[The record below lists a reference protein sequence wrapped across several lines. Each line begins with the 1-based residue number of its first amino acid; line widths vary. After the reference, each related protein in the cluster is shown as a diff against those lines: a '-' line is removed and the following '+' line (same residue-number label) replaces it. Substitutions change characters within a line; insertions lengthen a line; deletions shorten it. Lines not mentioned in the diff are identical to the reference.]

1 MDKEIRSITM
11 SHGSGGDATSSLIEE
26 IFKGELG
33 NEYLDRMEDS
43 AVVPGGERL
52 ALTTD
57 SFVVKPP
64 VFDGGNIGRL
74 AVCGTVNDILT
85 SGAVPKYLTAGFVL
99 EEGLSLELL
108 KTVVRSM
115 AETARE
121 AGVIIVSGDTKVIE
135 HAAGKDEGSSLII
148 NTAGVGILKEGVDI
162 GPRKLEKGDKIILSG
177 NLGEHEAAIL
187 KERLNIKNDLIK
199 SDNAPLKEMV
209 MGLMDSGLKVHA
221 IRDVTRGGLATVL
234 NEFASSS
241 GRNILISE
249 EKLPVSGPVR
259 DFAGLLGLDPLYMG
273 NEGKMVFA
281 VGSDDAE
288 EALRIIRNSKYGE
301 NAAVIGTV
309 LDEDSQPTLAVET
322 LIGGKRIAGPLYG
335 EGLPRLC

>member
-1 MDKEIRSITM
+1 MDNIKTITM
-11 SHGSGGDATSSLIEE
+11 SHGSGGDSTSSLIEE
-26 IFKGELG
+26 IFKSELG
-33 NEYLDRMEDS
+33 NEYLNRMEDS

-74 AVCGTVNDILT
+74 SVCGTVNDILT
-85 SGAVPKYLTAGFVL
+85 GGAVPKYLTAGFVL
-99 EEGLSLELL
+99 EEGLDTELL
-108 KTVVRSM
+108 KMVVRSM

-135 HAAGKDEGSSLII
+135 HSAGGSDPASLII
-148 NTAGVGILKEGVDI
+148 NTAGVGLLNEGVEI
-162 GPRKLEKGDKIILSG
+162 SPRMLEKGDKIILSG

-199 SDNAPLKEMV
+199 SDNAPLTGMV
-209 MGLMDSGLKVHA
+209 RGLMESGLNIHA
-221 IRDVTRGGLATVL
+221 MRDVTRGGLATVL

-241 GRNILISE
+241 GRNIIISE

-273 NEGKMVFA
+273 NEGKMIFA
-281 VGSDDAE
+281 VKDGDEE
-288 EALRIIRNSKYGE
+288 EAIRIIRDSEYGE
-301 NAAVIGTV
+301 NAAMIGSV
-309 LDEDSQPTLAVET
+309 SDEDPHPILAVET
-322 LIGGKRIAGPLYG
+322 MIGGKRIAGPLYG